1 MGIMRPVALVAQLD
15 RVLPSEGRGRG
26 FESRRVRHLLKP
38 RNASGV
44 FSFQGT
50 GSVKANCGTTVAL
63 LVCLGLHGCATLPL
77 PQQRSQQADALA
89 STVNLMREQVRT
101 DAFLLTSYVRIER
114 PDLPLTVYIEGDG
127 LAFRSRSQPS
137 DDPTPLNPV
146 GLALAAA
153 DPAANVLYLARPC
166 QFAHAADNPRCA
178 VAYWTGKRFAEEVV
192 QAMDQAVDHYAR
204 QVPGQPLHLVGYSGG
219 GAIAALLAARRV
231 DIASLRT
238 VAGNLDVAEF
248 NRLHRT
254 TPMPESLNPI
264 DQAARL
270 RALPQIHFHG
280 TADRVV
286 PGVIAERFAQ
296 AVAGDC
302 THVRAVPGIGHGG
315 DWAARW
321 PGLLAEPA
329 RCGREH

>member
-1 MGIMRPVALVAQLD
+1 M
-15 RVLPSEGRGRG
+15 
-26 FESRRVRHLLKP
+26 
-38 RNASGV
+38 
-44 FSFQGT
+44 
-50 GSVKANCGTTVAL
+50 KANCGITVAL
-63 LVCLGLHGCATLPL
+63 LVCLGLHGCASLPL

-89 STVNLMREQVRT
+89 STVNLRREQVHT
-101 DAFLLTSYVRIER
+101 DAFLLTSYVRIDR
-114 PDLPLTVYIEGDG
+114 PNLPLTVYIEGDG
-127 LAFRSRSQPS
+127 LAFRTRSQPS
-137 DDPTPLNPV
+137 DDPTPVNPV
-146 GLALAAA
+146 GLAMAAA
-153 DPAANVLYLARPC
+153 DPTANILYLARPC
-166 QFAHAADNPRCA
+166 QFAQAADNPRCA
-178 VAYWTGKRFAEEVV
+178 VTYWTDKRFAEEVV
-192 QAMDQAVDHYAR
+192 QAMNQAVDHYAR

-219 GAIAALLAARRV
+219 GAIAALLAARRGDV
-231 DIASLRT
+231 ASLRT

-254 TPMPESLNPI
+254 TPMPASLNPI

-270 RALPQIHFHG
+270 RVLPQIHFHG

-302 THVRAVPGIGHGG
+302 TQVRAVPGVGHGG

-329 RCGREH
+329 RCRHGR